1 MSIATTVIVVIAAT
15 GGYVA
20 GRLHEARVEMEA
32 LTSLHRTTKMVR
44 SYMMCTS
51 RLAIGYHEV
60 AEQALGCLPPDD
72 KYRICLEQEIQ
83 TLDTELAIEASK
95 IKAWMSEEG

>member
-32 LTSLHRTTKMVR
+32 LTSLHRTLR
-44 SYMMCTS
+44 WS
-51 RLAIGYHEV
+51 G
-60 AEQALGCLPPDD
+60 
-72 KYRICLEQEIQ
+72 RI
-83 TLDTELAIEASK
+83 
-95 IKAWMSEEG
+95 